1 MLGIFD
7 SLCPPNSLYTI
18 YDNLKN
24 KIYKLKDAELSQIKV
39 HNFTPIMYNQTKFLL
54 TSLLGLEH
62 LFLNKNNKIT
72 IKYFIDD
79 KTFGEIILKK
89 HLDLLNIKNFNTDL
103 LSEYDSFYDAHT
115 QLLFIKFQDICIEYF
130 DITVFNL
137 TRLMNTSFSDLKIII
152 SFLDNH
158 INKLDINTNILSDY
172 TFIEKNFTLP
182 SIPYLNIKVDDFI
195 PYKGS
200 SVVNCNNELVGI
212 VNNSTPDN
220 IINITPLLNIIRSLK
235 YLEGKNSK
243 LFSIGFDF
251 VVESYENKNVL
262 KITNL
267 ITENPKNKNPKIYI
281 TSINDYSI
289 SEDGNIIYNGK
300 NYPLSTYIW
309 LNMYNKI
316 NITYFKYVNNELI
329 NKTKTIY
336 LKRWDKI
343 SNISLS
349 KLNYFNTK
357 NTFIFELNEK
367 LLSIII
373 NYLAENIVYR
383 NILNKIYDDR
393 FSIKRKKILLF
404 VKLNKNGEHHFE
416 LIEDYVSI
424 ADINEK
430 LNITKSLEIKL
441 SNDVIKLVKN

>member
-1 MLGIFD
+1 MLGIID
-7 SLCPPNSLYTI
+7 NLCPPNSIYTV
-18 YDNLKN
+18 YENLKN
-24 KIYKLKDAELSQIKV
+24 KINNSIDIELSNIKV

-54 TSLLGLEH
+54 TSFLGLEH
-62 LFLNKNNKIT
+62 LFLDKNNKIT
-72 IKYFIDD
+72 IKYFIDN

-89 HLDLLNIKNFNTDL
+89 HLNLLKIKKSDLYY
-103 LSEYDSFYDAHT
+103 LSEYDSFYDEHT

-130 DITVFNL
+130 DISAFNL
-137 TRLMNTSFSDLKIII
+137 TRLMNTSFINQKIII

-158 INKLDINTNILSDY
+158 INKLDINSSITSNY

-182 SIPYLNIKVDDFI
+182 SLPYLSTSVNEIV

-200 SVVNCNNELVGI
+200 SVVNYNNELVGI
-212 VNNSTPDN
+212 VHNSTPEN
-220 IINITPLLNIIRSLK
+220 IINITPLLSIIRSLK
-235 YLEGKNSK
+235 YLEGNI
-243 LFSIGFDF
+243 LSIINFDF
-251 VVESYENKNVL
+251 VIKSIEDKYVL

-281 TSINDYSI
+281 TLINDYPI
-289 SEDGNIIYNGK
+289 SYDGNIIYNGY
-300 NYPLSTYIW
+300 NIPLSTYIW
-309 LNMYNKI
+309 LNMNNKI
-316 NITYFKYVNNELI
+316 NITYFKYVNSILV
-329 NKTKTIY
+329 NKTKVIH
-336 LKRWDKI
+336 LKKWDKI

-373 NYLAENIVYR
+373 NYLAEHIVYR
-383 NILNKIYDDR
+383 NILNKIYDNR
-393 FSIKRKKILLF
+393 FSIKRKKLLLF
-404 VKLNKNGEHHFE
+404 VKLNKDNNHHFE

-430 LNITKSLEIKL
+430 LNVSKSLEIKL
-441 SNDVIKLVKN
+441 SNDIIKLVKN

>member
-1 MLGIFD
+1 MLGIID
-7 SLCPPNSLYTI
+7 NLCPPNSLYTI
-18 YDNLKN
+18 YENLKN
-24 KIYKLKDAELSQIKV
+24 KINNSIDVELSHIKV
-39 HNFTPIMYNQTKFLL
+39 YNFTPIMYNQTKFLL
-54 TSLLGLEH
+54 TSFLGLEH
-62 LFLNKNNKIT
+62 LFLDKNNKIT
-72 IKYFIDD
+72 IKYFIDN

-89 HLDLLNIKNFNTDL
+89 HLNLLKIKKFDLYY
-103 LSEYDSFYDAHT
+103 LSEYDSFYDEHT

-130 DITVFNL
+130 DITSFNL
-137 TRLMNTSFSDLKIII
+137 TRLMNTSFINQKIII

-158 INKLDINTNILSDY
+158 INKFDINSNILSNY

-182 SIPYLNIKVDDFI
+182 SLPYLSTSVNENV

-200 SVVNCNNELVGI
+200 SVVNYDNELVGI
-212 VNNSTPDN
+212 VHNSTPEN
-220 IINITPLLNIIRSLK
+220 IINITPLLSIIRSLK
-235 YLEGKNSK
+235 YLEGNI
-243 LFSIGFDF
+243 LSIINFDF
-251 VVESYENKNVL
+251 VVKSIDNKNVL

-267 ITENPKNKNPKIYI
+267 ITENPKNKNPNIYI
-281 TSINDYSI
+281 TSIDELPI
-289 SEDGNIIYNGK
+289 SDDGNINYNGFTI
-300 NYPLSTYIW
+300 PLSTYIW
-309 LNMYNKI
+309 LNMNNKI
-316 NITYFKYVNNELI
+316 NITYLKYVNNELI
-329 NKTKTIY
+329 SKTKVIH

-373 NYLAENIVYR
+373 NYLAEHIVYR
-383 NILNKIYDDR
+383 NILNKIYDNR

-404 VKLNKNGEHHFE
+404 VKLNKDNNHHFE

-430 LNITKSLEIKL
+430 LNLSNSLEIKL
-441 SNDVIKLVKN
+441 SSYTINLVKN